1 VRIAIDA
8 RELHGKPTGVGRM
21 VRTLLDEWATMPAAQ
36 AHEFISLAPAPER
49 SKGGT
54 LWEQLTLPRLV
65 RQASADVLFA
75 PAYSGPVVSSVP
87 VIVLIHDVSFVAHPE
102 WFGWREGTRRR
113 VTTRLAA
120 RAATR
125 IITVSEFSKR
135 EIAAHLGIETSKI
148 SVCYPGVTSFT
159 GGTSVKGSPHRCA
172 VLFVGSIFNRR
183 HVPELIEGFTQLA
196 RNRPE
201 IELEIVGDNRT
212 TPHVNLDSLVEAT
225 GIAGRIQL
233 RSYVSDD
240 DLRRRYAEAAG
251 FVYLSEYEGFAL
263 TPLEA
268 LAAGVPVLLLDTPVA
283 REVYGDAAI
292 YVARPDPALIADA
305 IRTVLFEPRHRERI
319 LQAATGVL
327 RRYSW
332 TRFAEQVLDLLLDAG
347 SRGPNGSASHRGS
360 APHPGSA
367 PDHRSSARH
376 TR

>member
-1 VRIAIDA
+1 MRIAIDA
-8 RELHGKPTGVGRM
+8 RELRGKPTGVGRM
-21 VRTLLDEWATMPAAQ
+21 VRTLLDEWTTIPAAQ
-36 AHEFISLAPAPER
+36 AHEFISLAPAER

-87 VIVLIHDVSFVAHPE
+87 VVVLIHDVSFVAHPE

-135 EIAAHLGIETSKI
+135 EIAAHLGIEASKI
-148 SVCYPGVTSFT
+148 SVCYPGVTAFAGT
-159 GGTSVKGSPHRCA
+159 GFEGSPHSCTA
-172 VLFVGSIFNRR
+172 LFVGSIFNRR
-183 HVPELIEGFTQLA
+183 HVPELIEGFTQIA

-201 IELEIVGDNRT
+201 MQLDIVGDNRT
-212 TPHVNLDSLVEAT
+212 NPHVDLESLVEAT
-225 GIAGRIQL
+225 GIADRIQL

-240 DLRRRYAEAAG
+240 NLRKRYAEAAA
-251 FVYLSEYEGFAL
+251 FVYVSEYEGFAL

-268 LAAGVPVLLLDTPVA
+268 LASGVPVLLLDTPVA

-292 YVARPDPALIADA
+292 YIARPDPALIADA
-305 IRTVLFEPRHRERI
+305 IRTILFEPLIRERI
-319 LQAATGVL
+319 LQAATTLV

-332 TRFAEQVLDLLLDAG
+332 TTFAEQVLDLLLDAG
-347 SRGPNGSASHRGS
+347 SRGPEGPPPHRQS
-360 APHPGSA
+360 T
-367 PDHRSSARH
+367 ARH

>member
-1 VRIAIDA
+1 MRIAIDA
-8 RELHGKPTGVGRM
+8 RELRGKPTGVGRM
-21 VRTLLDEWATMPAAQ
+21 VRTLLDEWTTMPAAQ
-36 AHEFISLAPAPER
+36 AHEFVSLAPAER

-65 RQASADVLFA
+65 RQGSADVLFA

-87 VIVLIHDVSFVAHPE
+87 VVVLIHDVSFVAHPE

-135 EIAAHLGIETSKI
+135 EIAAHLGIEASKI
-148 SVCYPGVTSFT
+148 SVCYPGVTAFADFREANH
-159 GGTSVKGSPHRCA
+159 KGSPDGCT

-196 RNRPE
+196 RSRPE
-201 IELEIVGDNRT
+201 MQLEIVGDNRT
-212 TPHVNLDSLVEAT
+212 TPHVDLESLVKAT
-225 GIAGRIQL
+225 DIADRIQL

-240 DLRRRYAEAAG
+240 DLRKRYAEAAA

-268 LAAGVPVLLLDTPVA
+268 LASGVPVLLLDTPVA
-283 REVYGDAAI
+283 REVYGDAASYI
-292 YVARPDPALIADA
+292 ARPDPALIADA
-305 IRTVLFEPRHRERI
+305 IRMVLFEPHHRERM
-319 LQAATGVL
+319 LQAATTVV

-332 TRFAEQVLDLLLDAG
+332 TTFAKQVLDLLLDAG
-347 SRGPNGSASHRGS
+347 SRGPKGS
-360 APHPGSA
+360 APH
-367 PDHRSSARH
+367 

>member
-1 VRIAIDA
+1 MRIAIDA
-8 RELHGKPTGVGRM
+8 RELRGKPTGVGRM
-21 VRTLLDEWATMPAAQ
+21 VRTLLDEWTTMPAAQ
-36 AHEFISLAPAPER
+36 AHEFVSLAPAER

-65 RQASADVLFA
+65 RQGSADVLFA

-87 VIVLIHDVSFVAHPE
+87 VVVLIHDVSFVAHPE

-135 EIAAHLGIETSKI
+135 EIAAHLGIEGSKI
-148 SVCYPGVTSFT
+148 SVCYPGVTAFGDFREANNT
-159 GGTSVKGSPHRCA
+159 GSPDGCT

-196 RNRPE
+196 RSRPE
-201 IELEIVGDNRT
+201 MQLEIVGDNRT
-212 TPHVNLDSLVEAT
+212 TPHVDLESLVTAT
-225 GIAGRIQL
+225 DIADRIQV

-240 DLRRRYAEAAG
+240 DLRKRYAEAAA

-268 LAAGVPVLLLDTPVA
+268 LASGVPVLLLDTPVA
-283 REVYGDAAI
+283 REVYGDAASYI
-292 YVARPDPALIADA
+292 ARPDPALIADA
-305 IRTVLFEPRHRERI
+305 IRMVLFEPHHRERM
-319 LQAATGVL
+319 LQAATTVV

-332 TRFAEQVLDLLLDAG
+332 TTFAKQVLDLLLDAG
-347 SRGPNGSASHRGS
+347 SRGPKGS
-360 APHPGSA
+360 APH
-367 PDHRSSARH
+367 

>member
-1 VRIAIDA
+1 MRIAIDA
-8 RELHGKPTGVGRM
+8 RELRGKPTGVGRM
-21 VRTLLDEWATMPAAQ
+21 VRTLLDEWTTMPAAQ
-36 AHEFISLAPAPER
+36 AHEFVSLAPAER

-65 RQASADVLFA
+65 RQGSADVLFA

-87 VIVLIHDVSFVAHPE
+87 VVVLIHDVSFVAHPE

-135 EIAAHLGIETSKI
+135 EIAAHLGIEASKI
-148 SVCYPGVTSFT
+148 SVCYPGVTAFADFREANH
-159 GGTSVKGSPHRCA
+159 KGSPDGCT

-196 RNRPE
+196 RSRPE
-201 IELEIVGDNRT
+201 MQLEIVGDNRT
-212 TPHVNLDSLVEAT
+212 TPHVDLESLVTAT
-225 GIAGRIQL
+225 DIADRIQV

-240 DLRRRYAEAAG
+240 DLRKRYAAAAA

-268 LAAGVPVLLLDTPVA
+268 LASGVPVLLLDTPVA
-283 REVYGDAAI
+283 REVYGDAASYI
-292 YVARPDPALIADA
+292 ARPDPALIADA
-305 IRTVLFEPRHRERI
+305 IRMVLFEPHHRERM
-319 LQAATGVL
+319 LQAATTVV

-332 TRFAEQVLDLLLDAG
+332 TTFAKQVLDLLLDAG
-347 SRGPNGSASHRGS
+347 SRGPKES
-360 APHPGSA
+360 APH
-367 PDHRSSARH
+367 

>member
-1 VRIAIDA
+1 MRIAIDA
-8 RELHGKPTGVGRM
+8 RELRGKPTGVGRM
-21 VRTLLDEWATMPAAQ
+21 VRTLLDEWTTMPAAQ
-36 AHEFISLAPAPER
+36 AHEFVSLAPAER

-65 RQASADVLFA
+65 RQGSADVLFA

-87 VIVLIHDVSFVAHPE
+87 VVVLIHDVSFVAHPE

-135 EIAAHLGIETSKI
+135 EIAAHLGIEASKI
-148 SVCYPGVTSFT
+148 SVCYPGVTAFADFREANH
-159 GGTSVKGSPHRCA
+159 KGSPDGCT

-196 RNRPE
+196 RSRPE
-201 IELEIVGDNRT
+201 MQLEIVGDNRT
-212 TPHVNLDSLVEAT
+212 TPHVDLESLVTAT
-225 GIAGRIQL
+225 DIADRIQV

-240 DLRRRYAEAAG
+240 DLRKRYAEAAA

-268 LAAGVPVLLLDTPVA
+268 LASGVPVLLLDTPVA
-283 REVYGDAAI
+283 REVYGDAASYI
-292 YVARPDPALIADA
+292 ARPDPALIADA
-305 IRTVLFEPRHRERI
+305 IRMVLFEPHHRERM
-319 LQAATGVL
+319 LQAATTVV

-332 TRFAEQVLDLLLDAG
+332 TTFAKQVLDLLLDAG
-347 SRGPNGSASHRGS
+347 SRGPKGS
-360 APHPGSA
+360 APH
-367 PDHRSSARH
+367 

>member
-1 VRIAIDA
+1 MRIAIDA
-8 RELHGKPTGVGRM
+8 RELRGKPTGVGRM
-21 VRTLLDEWATMPAAQ
+21 VRTLLDEWAAMPAAQ
-36 AHEFISLAPAPER
+36 AHEFISLAPPER

-75 PAYSGPVVSSVP
+75 PAYSGPVMSAVP
-87 VIVLIHDVSFVAHPE
+87 VVVLIHDVSFVAHPE

-135 EIAAHLGIETSKI
+135 EIAARLGIDTSKI
-148 SVCYPGVTSFT
+148 AVVYPGVTHFR
-159 GGTSVKGSPHRCA
+159 GETSLDTRRANLKGSPYRCT

-196 RNRPE
+196 RSRPE
-201 IELEIVGDNRT
+201 MQLEIVGDNRT
-212 TPHVNLDSLVEAT
+212 TPHVDLESLVKAT
-225 GIAGRIQL
+225 GMADRIQL

-240 DLRRRYAEAAG
+240 DLRKRYAEAAA

-268 LAAGVPVLLLDTPVA
+268 LASGVPVLLLDTPVA
-283 REVYGDAAI
+283 REVYGDAASYI
-292 YVARPDPALIADA
+292 ARPDPALIADA

-319 LQAATGVL
+319 LQAAASLV

-332 TRFAEQVLDLLLDAG
+332 TTFAAQVLDLLLDAG
-347 SRGPNGSASHRGS
+347 SRGPRGS
-360 APHPGSA
+360 APH
-367 PDHRSSARH
+367 